1 MPSCCFHAGVHGIS
15 SLFHIFLLP
24 LTANY
29 NPQIPMV
36 PTGLTFPL
44 TLVSGPG
51 EGAFRPCSYTK
62 GATSSSILQRNK
74 VWWGTG
80 ALRPDQPSSC
90 FSSNRGY
97 RLRDMLCYGCL
108 INDEDMVLVCTN
120 ILPFLTVAK
129 LSSTRKLGSRVTLE
143 GTSAGGGTQDS
154 KCWSSTTC
162 HGFNKCTGSK
172 RDQYGVSCWFIV
184 SWLKCQPV
192 SYEWVQGSF
201 TSGFSSRARRDS
213 EACHCLMKWP
223 QIVSLFF
230 KKRHLMIACL
240 FYSTPEECKA
250 QLKWM
255 EKLPLFQL

>member
-1 MPSCCFHAGVHGIS
+1 
-15 SLFHIFLLP
+15 
-24 LTANY
+24 
-29 NPQIPMV
+29 MV

-154 KCWSSTTC
+154 KCWSSTTWAMAT
-162 HGFNKCTGSK
+162 NKCTGSK